1 MSAASTT
8 KGNKM
13 ADGEVRGSAFMDA
26 ARRFVESEDSIVD
39 ASRALKAFLRSQ
51 IPLVRKVSPEIADL
65 AESVMEA
72 AAFAAVTKVQRGN
85 RKIIWSSKQP
95 DVTAGQRI
103 RSSGYTRSLMDF
115 PLRSGKRLG
124 DAVRDEVQADAENY
138 EKVSADAQNKAQ
150 WLSAI
155 AEHTKVGKTVSQ
167 CLTEEDL
174 RKFRGD

>member
-1 MSAASTT
+1 
-8 KGNKM
+8 M

-174 RKFRGD
+174 RRFRGD